1 MMYETFL
8 ANLLGSA
15 EIPEDRITE
24 QVNMIDGLEKTGYL
38 VLGILDFANQEHVPL
53 KFLARLLER
62 QSWKMKPFLYENHIC
77 LLKYSKTAIH
87 QNLSFDEKEL
97 HILEQLLEQYE
108 YRIGVSNIFTELKRM
123 KDAYAQ
129 AVFTL
134 QWNQKT
140 GQSQGVLCQYKDVV
154 MYHLFSRMET
164 EMEPVS
170 MQSEFYRELAVYDRE
185 HHTSYGRTVLC
196 YLKNDCSATRTAAD
210 LGLHRNTVRNMIS
223 MVEEQY
229 AVSLDDSEEKM
240 RYILSEQIQQ
250 YIKWREK

>member
-1 MMYETFL
+1 M
-8 ANLLGSA
+8 
-15 EIPEDRITE
+15 
-24 QVNMIDGLEKTGYL
+24 
-38 VLGILDFANQEHVPL
+38 GILDFANQEHVPL

-134 QWNQKT
+134 QSVSYTHLSGLDLWDL
-140 GQSQGVLCQYKDVV
+140 QG
-154 MYHLFSRMET
+154 R
-164 EMEPVS
+164 
-170 MQSEFYRELAVYDRE
+170 
-185 HHTSYGRTVLC
+185 
-196 YLKNDCSATRTAAD
+196 
-210 LGLHRNTVRNMIS
+210 
-223 MVEEQY
+223 
-229 AVSLDDSEEKM
+229 
-240 RYILSEQIQQ
+240 
-250 YIKWREK
+250 WRCCFGWCFIFL

>member
-1 MMYETFL
+1 
-8 ANLLGSA
+8 
-15 EIPEDRITE
+15 
-24 QVNMIDGLEKTGYL
+24 MIDGLEKTGYL

-140 GQSQGVLCQYKDVV
+140 EQNTEVLCQYKGVV
-154 MYHLFSRMET
+154 MYHLFSRMES

-196 YLKNDCSATRTAAD
+196 YLKNDCSATRTAAE
-210 LGLHRNTVRNMIS
+210 LGIHRNTVRNIIS
-223 MVEEQY
+223 MVEERY

-240 RYILSEQIQQ
+240 RYILSEQIQE
-250 YIKWREK
+250 YIRCIE

>member
-1 MMYETFL
+1 MVLVAVDRTLCTASVSDENIIILCKKDTLLYTFYL
-8 ANLLGSA
+8 AFDSSGDLFAIFKIKDHVCDLSIKLEVNTCILQIFFHGKNQGFVLVVLGEFQGA

-140 GQSQGVLCQYKDVV
+140 EQNTEVLCQYK
-154 MYHLFSRMET
+154 M
-164 EMEPVS
+164 
-170 MQSEFYRELAVYDRE
+170 
-185 HHTSYGRTVLC
+185 
-196 YLKNDCSATRTAAD
+196 
-210 LGLHRNTVRNMIS
+210 
-223 MVEEQY
+223 
-229 AVSLDDSEEKM
+229 
-240 RYILSEQIQQ
+240 
-250 YIKWREK
+250 W

>member
-1 MMYETFL
+1 
-8 ANLLGSA
+8 
-15 EIPEDRITE
+15 
-24 QVNMIDGLEKTGYL
+24 MIDGLEKTGYL

-140 GQSQGVLCQYKDVV
+140 EQNTEVLCQYKDVV
-154 MYHLFSRMET
+154 MYHCFPEWSQRWNRFRCSRNFTGNWPYMT
-164 EMEPVS
+164 ESITLRM
-170 MQSEFYRELAVYDRE
+170 A
-185 HHTSYGRTVLC
+185 G
-196 YLKNDCSATRTAAD
+196 
-210 LGLHRNTVRNMIS
+210 
-223 MVEEQY
+223 QY
-229 AVSLDDSEEKM
+229 FVT
-240 RYILSEQIQQ
+240 
-250 YIKWREK
+250 